1 MSCAEINCCATDIV
15 TLLASSQGKW
25 VEISFDE
32 RTRICGAH
40 IDSYLLEKTRVVQ
53 QASEERN
60 YHIFYELV
68 AGATDDERRELEL
81 GDAKEFKVRVRVMGG

>member
-1 MSCAEINCCATDIV
+1 M
-15 TLLASSQGKW
+15 SQGKW

-60 YHIFYELV
+60 YHIFYELI
-68 AGATDDERRELEL
+68 AGATDEERRELEL
-81 GDAKEFKVRVRVMGG
+81 GDAKEFKVRCGWGVGGALWWALVWSFGAAVAV